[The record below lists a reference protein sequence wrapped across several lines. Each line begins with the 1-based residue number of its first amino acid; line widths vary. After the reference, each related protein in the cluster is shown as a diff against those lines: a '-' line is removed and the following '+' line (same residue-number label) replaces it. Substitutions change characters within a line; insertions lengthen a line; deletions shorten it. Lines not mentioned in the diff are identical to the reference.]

1 MTTKR
6 TPPRAHGIAN
16 LLLGAG
22 LMFFVLTMVE
32 QDMSKSW
39 EYVFLGVSL
48 LLCSYLARKKL

>member
-1 MTTKR
+1 MTAKKK
-6 TPPRAHGIAN
+6 PHGIAN

-39 EYVFLGVSL
+39 NYVFLGVSL
-48 LLCSYLARKKL
+48 LLCSFLARKKL

>member
-1 MTTKR
+1 MTVKKR
-6 TPPRAHGIAN
+6 VSKPHGVAN

-48 LLCSYLARKKL
+48 LFCSYLARKML